1 MQIVVYTHAHTQTHQ
16 KTFLLSRKVL
26 YLFGKKGVAEE
37 KRFYRPLLRIKSAG
51 DVGRIQLCRI
61 TSNGYDNDEN

>member
-1 MQIVVYTHAHTQTHQ
+1 MQIVVYTHAHTQAHQ

-51 DVGRIQLCRI
+51 GVERI
-61 TSNGYDNDEN
+61 